1 MASIARWAEQQGYD
15 YLKIGDELFDKVKP
29 PLRKKLLA
37 RKPILADLA
46 RLDWLSSVLAD
57 RGGRALWIDADTLNL
72 DPDWSLPE
80 TSHSF
85 FGEECWVQ
93 QDQRGRWQTH
103 VQPHNAFMG
112 FSADSPVLPFL
123 RFLSESL
130 IERADPDR
138 IAPQMIGPKLL
149 KTLHNLAQFELIP
162 EAGAVSP
169 ALLAEWVGQRGEATL
184 CYEGAGRPE
193 LAMVNLCA
201 SLANKDHHQAHI
213 ERLIRVTPVEV

>member
-1 MASIARWAEQQGYD
+1 MASIEHWTACHGYT
-15 YLKIGDELFDKVKP
+15 YLRIGDELFDQVTAP
-29 PLRKKLLA
+29 VREKLMA

-46 RLDWLSSVLAD
+46 RLTWLSSVLAE
-57 RGGRALWIDADTLNL
+57 RGGRAIWIDADTLNL
-72 DPDWSLPE
+72 DSDWSLPE

-93 QDQRGRWQTH
+93 QHQSGRWQTH
-103 VQPHNAFMG
+103 IQPHNAFMG
-112 FSADSPVLPFL
+112 FSAESPVLPFL

-130 IERADPDR
+130 IVRADPDR

-149 KTLHNLAQFELIP
+149 KALHNLAQFELLP

-169 ALLAEWVGQRGEATL
+169 ALLAEWVGRRGEAMA
-184 CYEGAGRPE
+184 CYERSARPR

-201 SLANKDHHQAHI
+201 SLVSEGRHQTHI
-213 ERLIRVTPVEV
+213 ERFLNSAAIPA